1 MLDLHRLRVFRAV
14 VATGSVGGAATA
26 LGYSPSAVS
35 QHVTALQ
42 RETGLALLEKHG
54 RGIVPTD
61 AGRRLAH
68 ESESVLDRL
77 AELESVAADLR
88 AGRSGRLTFAYV
100 ASAGTAWVP
109 PVVATL
115 DREFPDLRLDLRL
128 VELDDGRLDP
138 DLEVVVEQAVGP
150 RDAETEVLL
159 EEPYVVAVP
168 TGHRFAGR
176 DEVALAELDGE
187 RWVDN
192 DVVQGPC
199 RQVVLDACAAAGIVP
214 GFHVEA
220 HDYPSALAFVAVG
233 VGVTVLP
240 RLGTVTMPDG
250 VVAVPLAEPA
260 PRRRLVLR
268 TRPSLREHPA
278 VRRAS
283 ELLRAAAART
293 TAT

>member
-54 RGIVPTD
+54 RGIVPTE
-61 AGRRLAH
+61 AGRRLAL
-68 ESESVLDRL
+68 ESEGVLDRL

-88 AGRSGRLTFAYV
+88 TGRSGRLTVAYV

-138 DLEVVVEQAVGP
+138 DLEIVVEHAAAP
-150 RDAETEVLL
+150 RDGDTEVLL

-168 TGHRFAGR
+168 AGHPLAGR
-176 DEVALAELDGE
+176 DEVGLGELAGE

-240 RLGTVTMPDG
+240 RLGTVTMPAG

-278 VRRAS
+278 VVRAS

-293 TAT
+293 AAT